1 MKPKKTAPLVF
12 LTSPLV
18 GSLVGCGTEVG
29 APVVGGEVGAV
40 VVGIVVVGIVVG
52 VIEGAHKTQSSVS
65 PALVAISFKS
75 T

>member
-40 VVGIVVVGIVVG
+40 VVGIVVG